1 MLRGPEAR
9 LRLIVALLIAALT
22 PVLGQL
28 VRLQVLEHQHHRDQV
43 ERLVR
48 RNYTLPD
55 PPWGAVLDCHGD
67 LLVGSVPVYDVGV
80 EVNLVTDTVMAAQEL
95 APILGRSVEDLTAVL
110 TMPPDTEDLVWRP
123 LASEIPAWRAEELL
137 ARNWYWLTFT
147 PGWER
152 YYPEGALAAHTLGF
166 VNREGMGY
174 GVQAGQLRFLH
185 GERVQRFGAVNAD
198 TSPMADELLAEGMIP
213 YPGTDLRLTVDRT
226 IQAYIEG
233 ALDRALTEYQAEGG
247 TILVMDPRT
256 GALIALASRPTYE
269 PAHYADYAA
278 EGQDQLFQDPA
289 ISVAYEPGSVF
300 KIVTA
305 AAALDSGKVD
315 LDWSYQDA
323 GQIEYGGVR
332 IRNSNGAAYGQQD
345 LAGVL
350 AHSLNVGAATL
361 TTRVMGAEEF
371 YAYVRAF
378 GFGRL
383 TGVEV
388 TGEAKGTV
396 HLPTDWDWA
405 DSYLATNSF
414 GQGIAVTPLQMAT
427 AVAAVANDG
436 VMMQPHLIAERI
448 YADGRQVE
456 IPPRP
461 LGEPMSATSARQLT
475 ELLARAVEREMTAA
489 LVPGYRI
496 AGKSGTAQIPASGGY
511 DREDVITSFVGY
523 GPVSDPQVLILV
535 KLDRPGV
542 APALRWG
549 TQTAAPVF
557 SEVATRVFV
566 LLDSP
571 PAELQATTN

>member
-28 VRLQVLEHQHHRDQV
+28 VRLQVLEHQSHREQV

-48 RNYTLPD
+48 RNYALPD
-55 PPWGAVLDCHGD
+55 PPWGAVLDCNGD

-80 EVNLVTDTVMAAQEL
+80 EVNLVTDTVKAAQTL
-95 APILGRSVEDLTAVL
+95 APILGRSVEALTAAL
-110 TMPPDTEDLVWRP
+110 TLSPDTETLVWRP
-123 LASEIPAWRAEELL
+123 LASDISAQKAEELS
-137 ARNWYWLTFT
+137 ARNWRWLTLT
-147 PGWER
+147 PKWER

-174 GVQAGQLRFLH
+174 GVQVGQLRFLQ
-185 GERVQRFGAVNAD
+185 GERVERFGAVNGD
-198 TSPMADELLAEGMIP
+198 TSPMPHELLVEGTIP
-213 YPGTDLRLTVDRT
+213 YPGTDLRLTIDRT
-226 IQAYIEG
+226 VQAYVEG
-233 ALDRALTEYQAEGG
+233 ELDRALAEYQAEGG

-256 GALIALASRPTYE
+256 GALIALASRPNYE
-269 PAHYADYAA
+269 PARYADYAA
-278 EGQDQLFQDPA
+278 DGQEQLFLDPA
-289 ISVAYEPGSVF
+289 VSVAYEPGSVF

-323 GQIEYGGVR
+323 GQLEYGGVK
-332 IRNSNGAAYGQQD
+332 IRNSSGASYGQQD
-345 LAGVL
+345 LEGIL

-361 TTRVMGAEEF
+361 STRVMGGEDF

-383 TGVEV
+383 TGIGV
-388 TGEAKGTV
+388 TGEARGTV

-436 VMMQPHLIAERI
+436 VMMQPRLIAERI
-448 YADGRQVE
+448 YADGRRVE

-461 LGEPMSATSARQLT
+461 LGEPISEATAQQLT

-489 LVPGYRI
+489 QVPGYRI

-511 DREDVITSFVGY
+511 DREDVIASFVGY
-523 GPVSDPQVLILV
+523 GPTPDPRVLILV

-557 SEVATRVFV
+557 SEVAARVFV
-566 LLDSP
+566 LLDIP
-571 PAELQATTN
+571 PASLQAATN

>member
-9 LRLIVALLIAALT
+9 LRLVVALLIAALI
-22 PVLGQL
+22 PVLGQV
-28 VRLQVLEHQHHRDQV
+28 VRLQVLEHRHYHDQV

-48 RNYTLPD
+48 RSYALPD

-67 LLVGSVPVYDVGV
+67 LLVGSVPVYDVGA
-80 EVNLVTDTVMAAQEL
+80 EVNLVTDTVKAAQEL
-95 APILGRSVEDLTAVL
+95 APILGRSVEELTTLL
-110 TMPPDTEDLVWRP
+110 TLPPDTENLVWRP
-123 LASEIPAWRAEELL
+123 LANEISAQQAEKLL
-137 ARNWYWLTFT
+137 ARNWRWLTLT
-147 PGWER
+147 PKWER

-185 GERVQRFGAVNAD
+185 GEVVQRFGAVSGD
-198 TSPMADELLAEGMIP
+198 TSPMPDELLSDGMIP
-213 YPGTDLRLTVDRT
+213 YPGTDLRLTIDRT
-226 IQAYIEG
+226 VQAYIEG
-233 ALDRALTEYQAEGG
+233 ELDRAMAEYQAEGG
-247 TILVMDPRT
+247 TILVMDTRT

-269 PAHYADYAA
+269 PARYADYAA
-278 EGQDQLFQDPA
+278 EGQEQLFLDPA
-289 ISVAYEPGSVF
+289 ISVPYEPGSVF

-305 AAALDSGKVD
+305 AAALDSGQVD
-315 LDWSYQDA
+315 LNWSYQDA
-323 GQIEYGGVR
+323 GQLEYGGVK

-345 LAGVL
+345 LEGLL

-361 TTRVMGAEEF
+361 STRVMGAEDF

-378 GFGRL
+378 GFGRP

-436 VMMQPHLIAERI
+436 VMMQPYLIAERV
-448 YADGRQVE
+448 YADGRHVE
-456 IPPRP
+456 IPSRA
-461 LGEPMSATSARQLT
+461 LGEPISETSARQLT
-475 ELLARAVEREMTAA
+475 ELLARAVEREITAA
-489 LVPGYRI
+489 QVSGYRI

-511 DREDVITSFVGY
+511 DPEDVITSFVGY
-523 GPVSDPQVLILV
+523 GPLPNPRVLILV
-535 KLDRPGV
+535 KLDRPDV
-542 APALRWG
+542 APSLRWG
-549 TQTAAPVF
+549 AKTAAPVF
-557 SEVATRVFV
+557 SQVATRVFV
-566 LLDSP
+566 LLDIP
-571 PAELQATTN
+571 PVALQAATN